1 MSIRTVL
8 FGGII
13 ALLLLMALSQMALVY
28 GFNQRLEQ
36 EISKQSEQL
45 TRVVLQMTA
54 EKLQPAGVSPEG
66 GQQKTEQVKKVQREI
81 KVIELEG
88 DQQVIQHN
96 LQTEL
101 QHQLH
106 LITSDDAPPQL
117 KTWHV
122 KSQKGVS
129 PVVADFMRYTLL
141 LIALSTLMAI
151 GLALWLAHRFMR
163 PLDQLVLGF
172 RQLQQG
178 ALGHSIKEQGLRE
191 YRYVA
196 QQFNT
201 MSRQLADLAAQAEQA
216 RQQQHLIELGEISR
230 GMVHALRNPIHTLTL
245 LLEQVAA
252 SDDAGLRTKLA
263 ETAEQ
268 KMQQINRSLTA
279 LLTLSCDD
287 INRSQQLSLR
297 SVISDLMLEFSAAE
311 VRFELRGDDELFL
324 AGAESELRAI
334 VHAVLSNA
342 VEASPPQGLIRL
354 TLDATQRQL
363 TIADQGPGLAPGI
376 AERLFSPHCSTKAE
390 GAGMGLYIARR
401 LLERHYQGSI
411 NLQNLPAGGC
421 LACIGFYQ
429 EAQP

>member
-8 FGGII
+8 FSGII

-54 EKLQPAGVSPEG
+54 EKLQPAGASQQS
-66 GQQKTEQVKKVQREI
+66 GQQKTAQVKEVQREI

-88 DQQVIQHN
+88 DQQVIRHS

-106 LITSDDAPPQL
+106 LITADDAPAQL
-117 KTWHV
+117 KTWHL
-122 KSQKGVS
+122 KSDKAVS

-141 LIALSTLMAI
+141 LIAVSTLMAI
-151 GLALWLAHRFMR
+151 GLALGLAHRFMR

-178 ALGHSIKEQGLRE
+178 ALGYSVKEKGLRE

-216 RQQQHLIELGEISR
+216 QQQQHLIELGEISR

-252 SDDAGLRTKLA
+252 SDDASLRTRLA

-268 KMQQINRSLTA
+268 KMQQINRSLT
-279 LLTLSCDD
+279 
-287 INRSQQLSLR
+287 
-297 SVISDLMLEFSAAE
+297 
-311 VRFELRGDDELFL
+311 
-324 AGAESELRAI
+324 
-334 VHAVLSNA
+334 
-342 VEASPPQGLIRL
+342 
-354 TLDATQRQL
+354 
-363 TIADQGPGLAPGI
+363 
-376 AERLFSPHCSTKAE
+376 
-390 GAGMGLYIARR
+390 
-401 LLERHYQGSI
+401 
-411 NLQNLPAGGC
+411 
-421 LACIGFYQ
+421 
-429 EAQP
+429 

>member
-54 EKLQPAGVSPEG
+54 EKLQPAGASPES
-66 GQQKTEQVKKVQREI
+66 GQQQTQQVKKVQREI

-88 DQQVIQHN
+88 DQQVIYRN
-96 LQTEL
+96 LQSEM

-106 LITSDDAPPQL
+106 LITADDAPPQL

-122 KSQKGVS
+122 KSQNGVS

-141 LIALSTLMAI
+141 LIAVSTLMAI

-252 SDDAGLRTKLA
+252 SDDAGLRTRLA

-297 SVISDLMLEFSAAE
+297 SVISDLMLEFSTAA
-311 VRFELRGDDELFL
+311 VQFELRGDDELFL
-324 AGAESELRAI
+324 AGSESELRAI

-342 VEASPPQGLIRL
+342 VEASPPQGLISL
-354 TLDATQRQL
+354 TLDAAQRQL
-363 TIADQGPGLAPGI
+363 TIVDQGPGLAPGI

>member
-36 EISKQSEQL
+36 EISVKSEQL

-54 EKLQPAGVSPEG
+54 EKLQPAA
-66 GQQKTEQVKKVQREI
+66 GQQPAEHSKTVKREI

-88 DQQVIQHN
+88 DQLVIQRN
-96 LQTEL
+96 LQTEMQQQL
-101 QHQLH
+101 HQL
-106 LITSDDAPPQL
+106 TASDAPPQL

-122 KSQKGVS
+122 KSQQGVS

-172 RQLQQG
+172 RALQQG
-178 ALGHSIKEQGLRE
+178 QLGQTIEEQGLRE

-196 QQFNT
+196 QQFNQ
-201 MSRQLADLAAQAEQA
+201 MSSQLAQLAAQAQHA
-216 RQQQHLIELGEISR
+216 QQQQHLVELGEISR

-245 LLEQVAA
+245 LLEQVAL
-252 SDDAGLRTKLA
+252 SDDPTLRQRLA
-263 ETAEQ
+263 DTAEQ

-279 LLTLSCDD
+279 LLTLSCAD
-287 INRSQQLSLR
+287 INRQQQVSLLA
-297 SVISDLMLEFSAAE
+297 VLQDLMLEFSSASVQFQLA
-311 VRFELRGDDELFL
+311 GDHDLSL
-324 AGAESELRAI
+324 AGAETELRTI
-334 VHAVLSNA
+334 LHAVLSNA
-342 VEASPPQGLIRL
+342 VEASPQGGVIKL
-354 TLDATQRQL
+354 TLDNKLRQ
-363 TIADQGPGLAPGI
+363 ICIDDQGAGLTDAI
-376 AERLFSPHCSTKAE
+376 ASQLFSPHCSSKAE
-390 GAGMGLYIARR
+390 GAGMGLYIAQR
-401 LLERHYQGSI
+401 LLHRYYNGDIS
-411 NLQNLPAGGC
+411 LQNRPRGGC
-421 LACIGFYQ
+421 RVCICFTAG
-429 EAQP
+429 ESVPC

>member
-8 FGGII
+8 FSGII

-54 EKLQPAGVSPEG
+54 EKLQPAGASQQS
-66 GQQKTEQVKKVQREI
+66 GQQKTAQVKEVQREI

-88 DQQVIQHN
+88 DQQVIRHS

-106 LITSDDAPPQL
+106 LITADDAPAQL
-117 KTWHV
+117 KTWHL
-122 KSQKGVS
+122 KSDKAVS

-141 LIALSTLMAI
+141 LIAVSTLMAI
-151 GLALWLAHRFMR
+151 GLALGLAHRFMR

-178 ALGHSIKEQGLRE
+178 ALGYSVKEKGLRE

-216 RQQQHLIELGEISR
+216 QQQQHLIELGEISR

-252 SDDAGLRTKLA
+252 SDDASLRTRLA

-297 SVISDLMLEFSAAE
+297 SVINDLMLEFSTAA
-311 VRFELRGDDELFL
+311 VKFELSGDEDLYL

-342 VEASPPQGLIRL
+342 VEASPPHAMV
-354 TLDATQRQL
+354 TLQLNAARRQL
-363 TIADQGPGLAPGI
+363 TITDQGPGLAPGI
-376 AERLFSPHCSTKAE
+376 TERLFSPHCSTKAE

-401 LLERHYQGSI
+401 LLERHYQGTIS
-411 NLQNLPAGGC
+411 LQNLSAGGC

-429 EAQP
+429 EVRP

>member
-28 GFNQRLEQ
+28 AFNQRLEQ

-54 EKLQPAGVSPEG
+54 EKLQPAGASPEDG
-66 GQQKTEQVKKVQREI
+66 GQQTQQVKKVQREI

-96 LQTEL
+96 LQTEF

-106 LITSDDAPPQL
+106 LITADDAPPQL

-141 LIALSTLMAI
+141 LIAVSTL
-151 GLALWLAHRFMR
+151 LATILAVWLAHRFMR

-252 SDDAGLRTKLA
+252 SDDAALRAKLA

-268 KMQQINRSLTA
+268 KMQQINRNLTA

-287 INRSQQLSLR
+287 INRSQPVSLLSIL
-297 SVISDLMLEFSAAE
+297 SDLMLEFSAAPLQ
-311 VRFELRGDDELFL
+311 FQLSGDEDLYL

-342 VEASPPQGLIRL
+342 VEASPAQGVICL
-354 TLDATQRQL
+354 TLDAAKRRL
-363 TIADQGPGLAPGI
+363 CIADQGPGLEPGI
-376 AERLFSPHCSTKAE
+376 AEQLFSPHCSTKAE
-390 GAGMGLYIARR
+390 GAGMGLYIAQR
-401 LLERHYQGSI
+401 LLNRYYQGTVS
-411 NLQNLPAGGC
+411 LQNQPAGGC
-421 LACIGFYQ
+421 LACIQFTQ
-429 EAQP
+429 EVQP